1 MLILLLIL
9 VLSNAKIRNITE
21 TAKCFLKKKHFAV
34 PLCASCLLP
43 ETRRDVVQGTSLH
56 LVQSLVGAAA
66 LQGAQVRQVRAELYV
81 VEVVELHS
89 LRQQGAT
96 APPGRMQAWV
106 APTYVGC
113 YLVDLG
119 GSRELAGFAYLARR
133 QMDNG
138 WIRGYSAYVSDD
150 PEKWGEPVASG
161 EFSSEQ
167 GGDEMRIEFSK
178 PAKGRYLKLECLG
191 EWRGRAYCAIAE
203 LSALVE

>member
-1 MLILLLIL
+1 ML
-9 VLSNAKIRNITE
+9 VTR
-21 TAKCFLKKKHFAV
+21 
-34 PLCASCLLP
+34 P
-43 ETRRDVVQGTSLH
+43 ESFTYVMRPCTS
-56 LVQSLVGAAA
+56 GAASLA
-66 LQGAQVRQVRAELYV
+66 LLARSGAP
-81 VEVVELHS
+81 VEVPKPPRKLRKVPQGEVKVLGVSSFEKGEGESKYLADGDPMTYWHS
-89 LRQQGAT
+89 QWR
-96 APPGRMQAWV
+96 PEIKYPHWV
-106 APTYVGC
+106 AI
-113 YLVDLG
+113 DLG
-119 GSRELAGFAYLARR
+119 KSRELAGFAYLARR

-138 WIRGYSAYVSDD
+138 WIRGYRAYVSDD